1 MMTWRAGPGDE
12 LTWQGGDVARGT
24 TAPLRRGTEAT
35 WQGRVWPTRDA
46 WLTRVRVYHIVY
58 IIGYRTY
65 KPIHYGLADDIM
77 RLPI

>member
-1 MMTWRAGPGDE
+1 MAH
-12 LTWQGGDVARGT
+12 GT
-24 TAPLRRGTEAT
+24 IAPLRRGTEAT

-65 KPIHYGLADDIM
+65 KPILRTGYLH
-77 RLPI
+77 